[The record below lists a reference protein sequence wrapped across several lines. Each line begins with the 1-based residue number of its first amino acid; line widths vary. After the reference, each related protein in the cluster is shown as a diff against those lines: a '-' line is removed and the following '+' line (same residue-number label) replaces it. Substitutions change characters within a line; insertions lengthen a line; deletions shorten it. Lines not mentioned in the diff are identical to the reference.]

1 MDLGAYNSDWVVSG
15 VKHRANVMDTHQ
27 QQLALAAIRRHYLFA
42 SFSEKEL
49 EQLLRSVKLYE
60 LAQEQTLFS
69 QDQPTKQFYLLADGL
84 IKLYR
89 SAADGNEK
97 VVEIISPGQTIAEAV
112 IFMRRSAFPVS
123 AQALNPSRVYG
134 IDGATYVELLHHNMD
149 ACMRILGDLSM
160 RLHARLNDVV
170 HLTQQNA
177 TYRVVRF
184 LASQL
189 PAGAEDGALLCLNS
203 PKHVIASRLSVKPET
218 FSRIMSTLAQQGVI
232 EVKGREIRVINMTRL
247 FEFE

>member
-1 MDLGAYNSDWVVSG
+1 MDA
-15 VKHRANVMDTHQ
+15 HQ

-42 SFSEKEL
+42 KLSDQEL
-49 EQLLRSVKLYE
+49 DKLMASVRLYE
-60 LAQEQTLFS
+60 LDAEQALFFQEQPAS
-69 QDQPTKQFYLLADGL
+69 QFYLLADGL
-84 IKLYR
+84 IKLFR
-89 SAADGNEK
+89 TAADGNEK

-112 IFMRRSAFPVS
+112 MFMNRSAFPVS
-123 AQALNPSRVYG
+123 AQALKPSRVYG
-134 IDGATYVELLHHNMD
+134 IDGAAYSELLQHNID

-170 HLTQQNA
+170 NLTQQNA

-189 PAGAEDGALLCLNS
+189 PASAEDGCQIYLNS

-218 FSRIMSTLAQQGVI
+218 LSRIMSNLTQQGVI
-232 EVKGREIRVINMTRL
+232 TVKGREITVLSVSRL
-247 FEFE
+247 YDFE

>member
-1 MDLGAYNSDWVVSG
+1 
-15 VKHRANVMDTHQ
+15 MDTHQ

-42 SFSEKEL
+42 SFSEAEL
-49 EQLLRSVKLYE
+49 EQLLGSVKLYE
-60 LAQEQTLFS
+60 LAPEQTLFG
-69 QDQPTKQFYLLADGL
+69 QDQPTTQFYLLADGL

-89 SAADGNEK
+89 TAADGNEK

-112 IFMRRSAFPVS
+112 MFMRRAAFPVN
-123 AQALNPSRVYG
+123 AQALKASRVYG
-134 IDGATYVELLHHNMD
+134 IDGATYVELLQHNMD

-170 HLTQQNA
+170 NLTQQNA
-177 TYRVVRF
+177 TYRVVHF

-189 PAGAEDGALLCLNS
+189 PAGAQDGCLLYLTS

-218 FSRIMSTLAQQGVI
+218 FSRIMSTLAQKGVI
-232 EVKGREIRVINMTRL
+232 EVKGREITVASVARL
-247 FEFE
+247 YEFE

>member
-1 MDLGAYNSDWVVSG
+1 MDA
-15 VKHRANVMDTHQ
+15 HQ

-42 SFSEKEL
+42 SFSEAEL
-49 EQLLRSVKLYE
+49 ERLLGSVKLYE
-60 LAQEQTLFS
+60 LNPEQALFS
-69 QDQPTKQFYLLADGL
+69 QDQPSKQFYLLADGL

-89 SAADGNEK
+89 TAADGNEK

-112 IFMRRSAFPVS
+112 IFMRRSAFPVG

-134 IDGATYVELLHHNMD
+134 IDGATYVALLQHNMD

-170 HLTQQNA
+170 NLTQQNA

-189 PAGAEDGALLCLNS
+189 PSGAQDGALLYLSS

-232 EVKGREIRVINMTRL
+232 EIKGREITVSDIARL

>member
-1 MDLGAYNSDWVVSG
+1 MDI
-15 VKHRANVMDTHQ
+15 HQ
-27 QQLALAAIRRHYLFA
+27 QHLALAAIRRHYLFA
-42 SFSEKEL
+42 SFSETEL
-49 EQLLRSVKLYE
+49 LQLLGSVKLYE
-60 LAQEQTLFS
+60 LSSEQSLFS
-69 QDQPTKQFYLLADGL
+69 QDQPSKQFYLLADGL
-84 IKLYR
+84 IKLFR
-89 SAADGNEK
+89 TSADGNEK

-112 IFMRRSAFPVS
+112 IFMRRSAFPVN

-170 HLTQQNA
+170 NLTQQNA

-189 PAGAEDGALLCLNS
+189 PSGAEDGCSLYLSS
-203 PKHVIASRLSVKPET
+203 PKQVIASRLSVKPET
-218 FSRIMSTLAQQGVI
+218 FSRIMSTLVQRGVI
-232 EVKGREIRVINMTRL
+232 EVKGREIIVSDMARL